1 MKFAARFVV
10 VVSIL
15 SAQEDSNRFGVQ
27 SRLVQVPVTITDAKG
42 RFVDGLEAEDF
53 LVLDNGKPVDRTA
66 IDTIATGTAPIAIVV
81 AVQSSGISTAVLAK
95 VRKIGSMIQPLITGE
110 RGCAAVVSFASRVR
124 WLSECTN
131 DASKLTNAFWTIR
144 PGEEKAGRMLD
155 AVQEGIERLSR
166 RSNSRRVLLL
176 ISESRDRGS
185 ETDVETAVKA
195 AQMASVTI
203 YSATYSAFKTA
214 MTAKP
219 SDTAPVYLPTH
230 PEYPRAEAGSPPGRE
245 HTPIPPP
252 AQRVDILGGL
262 GELNRLSLP
271 QTTQV
276 FAETTGGTTFPF
288 TRQKALEQAIEKL
301 GTELHSQYVISF
313 APDAATVP
321 GYHRLEVRIS
331 RKGDHR
337 IRARPGYWAGGL
349 AVNEHR

>member
-1 MKFAARFVV
+1 MRFAARFAF

-15 SAQEDSNRFGVQ
+15 GAQEDPNRFGVQ

-42 RFVDGLEAEDF
+42 RLVDGLDAEDF
-53 LVLDNGKPVDRTA
+53 VVLDNGKPVDRTA

-95 VRKIGSMIQPLITGE
+95 VRKIGSMIQPLITGD

-124 WLSECTN
+124 WLTECTN
-131 DASKLTNAFWTIR
+131 DASKLTSAFWMIR

-155 AVQEGIERLSR
+155 AVHEGIERLSR
-166 RSNSRRVLLL
+166 RPNSRRVLLL

-185 ETDVETAVKA
+185 ESDLETTVKA

-230 PEYPRAEAGSPPGRE
+230 PEYPRADAGSPPGRE
-245 HTPIPPP
+245 QVPIQPQ

-262 GELNRLSLP
+262 SELNRLSQA
-271 QTTQV
+271 QTTQI

-313 APDAATVP
+313 APDPAAAP
-321 GYHRLEVRIS
+321 GYHRLEVRVS

-337 IRARPGYWAGGL
+337 IRSRPGYWAGGSG
-349 AVNEHR
+349 VQQP